1 MSLSTISGLALG
13 AFFGLSVLFLI
24 ATLSGWRPKPS
35 TRQGRGGAGL
45 LAGRS
50 ARRRLFV
57 ALAVGLVVA
66 LLTRWP
72 VAAIAAGAVIYLW
85 PTMFGAGKDAAGQI
99 ERLEAL
105 AVWTETLRDSTAG
118 AVGLEQAIRHSLTTA
133 PPVLAPALRR
143 LEGQMRVQV
152 PLPEALADFDV
163 YLDDASVNPVTAALI
178 LNSRLR
184 GPGLVEVLTKLATS
198 TREEIDMRRTSEEGR
213 KVIRRSATIVLAVTA
228 ALAGSLAV
236 FSRDFVAPYSTVTG
250 QLVLAI
256 VIAIFASGLMW
267 IRAAAIRK
275 PPERF
280 LGNVEQI
287 TAAVELTRN
296 ARLGGGMR

>member
-1 MSLSTISGLALG
+1 MSLSTISGLGLG
-13 AFFGLSVLFLI
+13 LLFGLSVLFLI
-24 ATLSGWRPKPS
+24 ATLAGWRPQPR
-35 TRQGRGGAGL
+35 TRHTVGSGPLTGRA
-45 LAGRS
+45 
-50 ARRRLFV
+50 ARRRLVV
-57 ALAVGLVVA
+57 ALGVGLLVA

-72 VAAIAAGAVIYLW
+72 VAAIASTAVIYLW
-85 PTMFGAGKDAAGQI
+85 PTMFGAGKEAAGQL

-133 PPVLAPALRR
+133 PPLLEPALRR

-152 PLPEALADFDV
+152 PLPEALADFAEQ
-163 YLDDASVNPVTAALI
+163 LDDASADPVIAALV

-184 GPGLVEVLTKLATS
+184 GPGLVDVLTKLATS
-198 TREEIDMRRTSEEGR
+198 TREEIDMRRKVEEGR
-213 KVIRRSATIVLAVTA
+213 KVLRRSAAIVLAVTG

-256 VIAIFASGLMW
+256 VIAIFGFGLMW
-267 IRAAAIRK
+267 IRAAAVRK

-280 LGNVEQI
+280 LADVDQVM
-287 TAAVELTRN
+287 AALELAQYGT
-296 ARLGGGMR
+296 LGGGSR

>member
-1 MSLSTISGLALG
+1 MSLSALTGIGLGVL
-13 AFFGLSVLFLI
+13 FGLSVLFLI
-24 ATLSGWRPKPS
+24 ATLTGWRPQP
-35 TRQGRGGAGL
+35 RARD
-45 LAGRS
+45 GRS
-50 ARRRLFV
+50 NGLFTGRAARRRLV
-57 ALAVGLVVA
+57 GALGVGLLVA

-72 VAAIAAGAVIYLW
+72 VAAIASTAVIYLW
-85 PTMFGAGKDAAGQI
+85 PTMFGAAKEAAGQL

-133 PPVLAPALRR
+133 PPVITAALRR

-152 PLPEALADFDV
+152 PLPEALADFAEQI
-163 YLDDASVNPVTAALI
+163 DDASADPVIAALV

-184 GPGLVEVLTKLATS
+184 GPGLVDVLTKLAGS
-198 TREEIDMRRTSEEGR
+198 TREEIDMRRKVEEGR
-213 KVIRRSATIVLAVTA
+213 KVLRRSAAIVLAVTGV
-228 ALAGSLAV
+228 LAGSLAV

-256 VIAIFASGLMW
+256 VIAIFGAGLMW
-267 IRAAAIRK
+267 IRAAAVRK

-280 LGNVEQI
+280 LADVEQVS
-287 TAAVELTRN
+287 AALEL
-296 ARLGGGMR
+296 AQFGALGGGTR